1 MNRIPT
7 QLFLQEKE
15 KNLSEDSFLL
25 KETHL
30 DPKDWGKKKTNHRR
44 QLDCTDQMIESNQ
57 S

>member
-30 DPKDWGKKKTNHRR
+30 DPKDWGKKKNKPQETVG
-44 QLDCTDQMIESNQ
+44 LY
-57 S
+57 